1 MNIHHMIAALILPL
15 LSLPVIASE
24 SIEIGTID
32 VSVQVTEKSKIIVEK
47 TGGGSLTSLTL
58 KHDLHQQD
66 IYRAQA
72 PVTVKVKRA
81 KGFRVRL
88 AQPLILR
95 HQSDGNR
102 PGSRQF
108 SAATVRLHKVGENR
122 ANTAKLSHNPLVFN
136 HKHSGSGWYS
146 QDYELDISAKAPTG
160 NNTIG
165 LYHGV
170 LTLLFE
176 AEA

>member
-1 MNIHHMIAALILPL
+1 MNIYHMIAALIFPL

-47 TGGGSLTSLTL
+47 TGGGPLTPLTL

-66 IYRAQA
+66 IYRAQT

-81 KGFRVRL
+81 KGFRVWL

-95 HQSDGNR
+95 HQADGNR

-108 SAATVRLHKVGENR
+108 SAATVRLRKAGENR
-122 ANTAKLSHNPLVFN
+122 VNTAKLSHNPLVFG
-136 HKHSGSGWYS
+136 HEYS
-146 QDYELDISAKAPTG
+146 SY
-160 NNTIG
+160 NF
-165 LYHGV
+165 V
-170 LTLLFE
+170 
-176 AEA
+176 